1 MLNYT
6 AEEKKKKKKRRF
18 TYIVGIFTPK
28 GDIIFLKN
36 FFEILCPLFRFFA
49 HYISERQNSS
59 AQNGTSNRKELNKL
73 EIPNAETLARK
84 DLHILISETISTA
97 KKVYL
102 HYTPSGAMIVK
113 ILF

>member
-1 MLNYT
+1 LKIFKNIFCEFLPFWILNVNSY
-6 AEEKKKKKKRRF
+6 
-18 TYIVGIFTPK
+18 
-28 GDIIFLKN
+28 
-36 FFEILCPLFRFFA
+36 
-49 HYISERQNSS
+49 SERQNSS